1 MNGVIVKFDEKKGF
15 GFIRTD
21 DHDDDIFVHIKNVKG
36 NEVLE
41 PGQKVSFGIK
51 YGEKGAEAVKV
62 KPGGKQT
69 SPFVFFSVS
78 GLAIVAVVM
87 YILHKYVNIHW
98 TIAYF
103 VAVNISVFL
112 LYGYDKRVA
121 KAQKGGMRIPE
132 NTLHF
137 FAFIGGTP
145 MAFVSRRFF
154 RHKTVKVSFVVT
166 FWIVFIVQV
175 IIIWKFW
182 PLIHS

>member
-1 MNGVIVKFDEKKGF
+1 MM
-15 GFIRTD
+15 
-21 DHDDDIFVHIKNVKG
+21 
-36 NEVLE
+36 
-41 PGQKVSFGIK
+41 
-51 YGEKGAEAVKV
+51 
-62 KPGGKQT
+62 
-69 SPFVFFSVS
+69 
-78 GLAIVAVVM
+78 GLAITALLVYV
-87 YILHKYVNIHW
+87 LHKYVKLHW

-103 VAVNISVFL
+103 IAVNISVFL

-175 IIIWKFW
+175 LIIWKFW

>member
-1 MNGVIVKFDEKKGF
+1 MNGIIVKFDAKKGF

-21 DHDDDIFVHIKNVKG
+21 DQEDQIFVHVKNIKGKKA
-36 NEVLE
+36 LE
-41 PGQKVSFGIK
+41 PGEKVSFGVK
-51 YGEKGAEAVKV
+51 YGDKGPEAVNV

-69 SPFVFFSVS
+69 SPFVFFSLV
-78 GLAIVAVVM
+78 GFAIVASLM
-87 YILHKYVNIHW
+87 YAMTKYAGIHW
-98 TIAYF
+98 GISYF
-103 VAVNISVFL
+103 VAVNISVFF
-112 LYGYDKRVA
+112 LYGHDKRTA

-154 RHKTVKVSFVVT
+154 RHKTVKFSFVVT
-166 FWIVFIVQV
+166 FWIVFIAQV
-175 IIIWKFW
+175 LLIWKFW